1 MIEVKDV
8 TKENIDDVFHVCS
21 RNKLEE
27 HLQKEGICIK
37 REWLKEMIEKYGT
50 ITKIAY
56 FNNEPSA
63 QMLYYPEDALPYI
76 QNPRSNVV
84 KIECIYNSNPKAQ
97 GKGVATELLIN
108 LLSEAK
114 SGIECLEGKSP
125 EFIVVNAFNT
135 GEGIT
140 MEDFFLSKGFNKVKK
155 ELYYEI
161 NGKYYPR
168 EKIKYK
174 SRKEDKDKSIVFF
187 NRNCE
192 YSYPFA
198 IRIKKELKNIDPDL
212 PIEIIDVWDK
222 PDEMAIRGE
231 NMVIVNSKTIR
242 SHIGNKEAFTTEVKE
257 ALKSN

>member
-1 MIEVKDV
+1 MIEVRDV
-8 TKENIDDVFHVCS
+8 NKKNMDDIFRVCS

-27 HLQKEGICIK
+27 PLQKKGICIK
-37 REWLKEMIEKYGT
+37 REWLIEMTEKYGT

-56 FNNEPSA
+56 YNNEPSA
-63 QMLYYPEDALPYI
+63 QLLYYPEDVLPYI
-76 QNPRSNVV
+76 RNPRSNVLI
-84 KIECIYNSNPKAQ
+84 IECIYNSNPKAQ

-114 SGIECLEGKSP
+114 KGIEGLEGKSP

-140 MEDFFLSKGFNKVKK
+140 MEEFFLSKGFNKGKN

-161 NGKYYPR
+161 DGKYYPR
-168 EKIKYK
+168 EKIKYQA
-174 SRKEDKDKSIVFF
+174 REEDKDKSIVFF

-212 PIEIIDVWDK
+212 PIEIIDIWDK
-222 PDEMAIRGE
+222 PNEMAIRGE
-231 NMVIVNSKTIR
+231 NLVIVNSKTIR
-242 SHIGNKEAFTTEVKE
+242 SHIGNKEAFTREVKE
-257 ALKSN
+257 ALKAN